1 MKIAAKSLLIELEGL
16 TDEAA
21 LAIETATKLSTQLD
35 KESNDELQQV
45 TCDEARYQHNFVSPS
60 NLCPLKNG
68 FREE

>member
-1 MKIAAKSLLIELEGL
+1 MKIAAKSLLIELQGL

-45 TCDEARYQHNFVSPS
+45 TCDEVRILFSPS
-60 NLCPLKNG
+60 NLCL
-68 FREE
+68 